1 MYHTYLAPVVL
12 LFVSIVIFKFVFKKI
27 NRIRGKRIEGFE
39 EGKKKNIPTP
49 NDQGVKLLYEIR
61 GMVLSDQNDIDKQIQ
76 LLSEKRDTSVVLDKM
91 TELENLLKGKTQVN
105 IDPSEDYEQTKE
117 ADGDDDGDD
126 GDDGD
131 GGGDDDGDDD
141 GDGDDEDD
149 EDLEEPE
156 EVPVQRAKKK
166 VKAKATKPNAN
177 SAKDT
182 KKKPRKLARQP
193 VDESSDDESG
203 AGVNGDVV
211 EGFVEGIE
219 YHSSATNCFE
229 V

>member
-126 GDDGD
+126 GD

-141 GDGDDEDD
+141 SDGDDEDD

>member
-1 MYHTYLAPVVL
+1 MYHTYLAPVAL

-126 GDDGD
+126 GD

-141 GDGDDEDD
+141 SDGDDEDD

-156 EVPVQRAKKK
+156 EVPVQGAKKK

>member
-117 ADGDDDGDD
+117 ADGDDDGD
-126 GDDGD
+126 

-141 GDGDDEDD
+141 SDGDDEDD
-149 EDLEEPE
+149 VDLEEPE

-166 VKAKATKPNAN
+166 VKAKATKPNAD

>member
-1 MYHTYLAPVVL
+1 MYHTYLAPVAL

-126 GDDGD
+126 GD

-141 GDGDDEDD
+141 SDGDDEDD

-166 VKAKATKPNAN
+166 VKAKATKPNAD

>member
-126 GDDGD
+126 GD

-141 GDGDDEDD
+141 SDGDDEDD

-156 EVPVQRAKKK
+156 EVPVQGAKKK